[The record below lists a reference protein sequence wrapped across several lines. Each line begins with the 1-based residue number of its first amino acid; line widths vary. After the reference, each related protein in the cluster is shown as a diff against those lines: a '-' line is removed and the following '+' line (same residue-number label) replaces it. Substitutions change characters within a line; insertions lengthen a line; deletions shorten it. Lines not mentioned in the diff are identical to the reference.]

1 MKYNSWSYHCKKKH
15 PDIDVD
21 EKNTNLDD
29 YDKVDHIDDEDESNH
44 EVKDRE
50 KRPEKPAKRRQS
62 EPKPICTINPKIK
75 KVSPKTKKAKS
86 TSASK
91 EK

>member
-29 YDKVDHIDDEDESNH
+29 DDKVDHIDDEDESNH

-50 KRPEKPAKRRQS
+50 KRPAKPA
-62 EPKPICTINPKIK
+62 
-75 KVSPKTKKAKS
+75 
-86 TSASK
+86 
-91 EK
+91 

>member
-1 MKYNSWSYHCKKKH
+1 MCSCSVNFPNGISLNYSLFCRNCQA
-15 PDIDVD
+15 
-21 EKNTNLDD
+21 
-29 YDKVDHIDDEDESNH
+29 
-44 EVKDRE
+44 
-50 KRPEKPAKRRQS
+50 KPAKRRQS

-86 TSASK
+86 TTASK